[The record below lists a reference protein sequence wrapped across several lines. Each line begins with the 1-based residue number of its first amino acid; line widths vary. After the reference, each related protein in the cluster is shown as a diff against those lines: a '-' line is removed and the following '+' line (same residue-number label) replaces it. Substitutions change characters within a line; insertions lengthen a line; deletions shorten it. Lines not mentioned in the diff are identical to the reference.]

1 MTSIPW
7 KTETD
12 ERLTE
17 KVSLDGRWH
26 LNTKTTAGAKPQ
38 MHLTNYDLL
47 CSPCGLAEDLPGCL
61 QQFIESCDRHAE
73 KLAAIKAEAQQLL
86 AEPAG

>member
-1 MTSIPW
+1 MTSITW
-7 KTETD
+7 ITETD

-17 KVSLDGRWH
+17 KVSLNGRWH
-26 LNTKTTAGAKPQ
+26 LNIKTATGTKPQ
-38 MHLTNYDLL
+38 MHLMNYDLL
-47 CSPCGLAEDLPGCL
+47 GSPCGLAEDLPGCL

-86 AEPAG
+86 AEQAD

>member
-1 MTSIPW
+1 MTSITW
-7 KTETD
+7 ITETD

-17 KVSLDGRWH
+17 KVSLNGRWH
-26 LNTKTTAGAKPQ
+26 LNIKTATGTKPQ
-38 MHLTNYDLL
+38 MHLMNYDLL
-47 CSPCGLAEDLPGCL
+47 GSPCGLAEDLPSCL

-86 AEPAG
+86 AEQAN